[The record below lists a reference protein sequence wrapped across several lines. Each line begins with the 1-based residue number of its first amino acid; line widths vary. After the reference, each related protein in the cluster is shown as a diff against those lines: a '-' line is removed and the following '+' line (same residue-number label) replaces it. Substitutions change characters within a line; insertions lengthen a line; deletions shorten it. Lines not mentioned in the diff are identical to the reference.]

1 MADDRRI
8 GRNRRRTLTGS
19 TALIAG
25 LLMSSSTGGVGA
37 SPQFVLSQA
46 ENTAVRVDTSAVGT
60 AIGANPSVSGDGR
73 YVVFQ
78 GAPLS
83 PDDQRTSTIFF
94 TDRDTGETTELST
107 VPQGLRSGDSVYPVI
122 SGNGCVVVAVT
133 QMALDVFRDDD
144 TGDRWDV
151 YRSTLPHC
159 DGTVGDWD
167 LVCVVDMG
175 DRTSAGGAAATLARR
190 AAGLSSDERWIELVA
205 VDEVASALVALA
217 GSGDATAAST

>member
-159 DGTVGDWD
+159 DGTVGDW
-167 LVCVVDMG
+167 
-175 DRTSAGGAAATLARR
+175 
-190 AAGLSSDERWIELVA
+190 ELV
-205 VDEVASALVALA
+205 SSRT
-217 GSGDATAAST
+217 G